1 MTFRWKDKAKLF
13 SGEGIYFLTFVVVNR
28 KRMFGRL
35 KRLTHPTPE
44 GHTAVME
51 TSDLGN
57 AIYRE
62 FNRIQAIHPSIQ
74 ILAKQI
80 MPDHFHAV
88 VWCHEGFEGSIKVV
102 ARSFSQACSRIAREY
117 ARKQREGNVP
127 LSAGTSSRGLPSLSG
142 GKPSQPDAPLS
153 VGTSSR
159 GLPSI
164 SAKKTSQPDAP
175 LSAGTSSRG
184 LPSLSGGKPSQP
196 DAPLSA
202 GTSSRG
208 LPSLSALSN
217 RAAPTSPQTSSL
229 AKMPTLPMEELD
241 CGNGARVLFEKPFI
255 RPLSHKGQLKNI
267 IKYTHNNPDNAIM
280 REENPDLYVIRRG
293 IVIKGLTFDTMGKNR
308 LLDFPLRQTVA
319 ISRNAT
325 EEKIQQM
332 AEQALRE
339 AERGAV
345 TYTVAI
351 SEGEKHVAR
360 EIREHWM
367 PLIVIMPEGFPPEGT
382 AAARYFHPHGVYHKA
397 CGEGRLLIL
406 SPSEHN
412 YSLESVVKRTE
423 AELKRRC
430 MARGLT
436 YTPIPHNSKRWR
448 FIACNVMLQMITE

>member
-51 TSDLGN
+51 ASDLGN

-127 LSAGTSSRGLPSLSG
+127 LS
-142 GKPSQPDAPLS
+142 
-153 VGTSSR
+153 V
-159 GLPSI
+159 
-164 SAKKTSQPDAP
+164 
-175 LSAGTSSRG
+175 
-184 LPSLSGGKPSQP
+184 
-196 DAPLSA
+196 

-217 RAAPTSPQTSSL
+217 RAAPTSPQTPSI

-255 RPLSHKGQLKNI
+255 RTLSHKGQLKNI

-293 IVIKGLTFDTMGKNR
+293 IVINGLTFDTMGKNR

-332 AEQALRE
+332 AEQTLRE
-339 AERGAV
+339 AEQGAV

-360 EIREHWM
+360 EIREHGM

-412 YSLESVVKRTE
+412 YSMESVVKRTE

>member
-51 TSDLGN
+51 ASDLGN

-117 ARKQREGNVP
+117 ARRQREGNVRLNRTDKNGTLDAEASTP
-127 LSAGTSSRGLPSLSG
+127 EGTSS
-142 GKPSQPDAPLS
+142 QPTHP
-153 VGTSSR
+153 
-159 GLPSI
+159 
-164 SAKKTSQPDAP
+164 
-175 LSAGTSSRG
+175 
-184 LPSLSGGKPSQP
+184 
-196 DAPLSA
+196 
-202 GTSSRG
+202 TSSRG

-255 RPLSHKGQLKNI
+255 RTLSHKGQLKNI

-293 IVIKGLTFDTMGKNR
+293 IVINGLTFDTMGKNR

-332 AEQALRE
+332 AEQALRQ

-360 EIREHWM
+360 EIREHGM

-412 YSLESVVKRTE
+412 YSLVSVVKRTE

-430 MARGLT
+430 MARGIT
-436 YTPIPHNSKRWR
+436 YTPIPHNSKR
-448 FIACNVMLQMITE
+448 

>member
-51 TSDLGN
+51 ASDLGN

-102 ARSFSQACSRIAREY
+102 ARSFSQACRRIAREY
-117 ARKQREGNVP
+117 ARKQREGNVRLNRTDKNGTLDAEASTP
-127 LSAGTSSRGLPSLSG
+127 EGTSSQPTHPTSSQPTPPT
-142 GKPSQPDAPLS
+142 PSQPTNP
-153 VGTSSR
+153 TS
-159 GLPSI
+159 
-164 SAKKTSQPDAP
+164 
-175 LSAGTSSRG
+175 
-184 LPSLSGGKPSQP
+184 SQP

-217 RAAPTSPQTSSL
+217 RAAPTSPQTSSI

-255 RPLSHKGQLKNI
+255 RTLSHKGQLKNI

-293 IVIKGLTFDTMGKNR
+293 IVINGLTFDTMGKNR

-339 AERGAV
+339 AEQGAV

-360 EIREHWM
+360 EIREHGM

-412 YSLESVVKRTE
+412 YSIVSVVKRTE
-423 AELKRRC
+423 AQLKIRC
-430 MARGLT
+430 MARGIT

>member
-13 SGEGIYFLTFVVVNR
+13 SGEGIYFLTFVVENR

-51 TSDLGN
+51 ASDLGN

-117 ARKQREGNVP
+117 ARRQREGNV
-127 LSAGTSSRGLPSLSG
+127 R
-142 GKPSQPDAPLS
+142 LS

-164 SAKKTSQPDAP
+164 SARKTSQPDAP

-184 LPSLSGGKPSQP
+184 LPSLSAGNSSQP

-217 RAAPTSPQTSSL
+217 RAAPTSPQTPSI

-255 RPLSHKGQLKNI
+255 RTLSHKGQLKNI

-293 IVIKGLTFDTMGKNR
+293 IVINGLTFDTMGKNR

-360 EIREHWM
+360 EIREHGM

-430 MARGLT
+430 MARGIT

>member
-35 KRLTHPTPE
+35 KRLTRPTPE

-51 TSDLGN
+51 ASELGN

-62 FNRIQAIHPSIQ
+62 FNRIQGIHPSIQ

-117 ARKQREGNVP
+117 ARRQREGNARLNRTLKNGTLDAEASTP
-127 LSAGTSSRGLPSLSG
+127 EGTSSQPTQPTSSQPTNPT
-142 GKPSQPDAPLS
+142 PSQPDAH
-153 VGTSSR
+153 
-159 GLPSI
+159 
-164 SAKKTSQPDAP
+164 
-175 LSAGTSSRG
+175 LSAG
-184 LPSLSGGKPSQP
+184 P
-196 DAPLSA
+196 
-202 GTSSRG
+202 SSRG

-217 RAAPTSPQTSSL
+217 RAAPTSPQTPSL

-255 RPLSHKGQLKNI
+255 RTLSHKGQLKNI

-293 IVIKGLTFDTMGKNR
+293 IVINGLTFDTMGKNR

-360 EIREHWM
+360 VIREHGM

-397 CGEGRLLIL
+397 CGEGCLLIL

-412 YSLESVVKRTE
+412 YSIVSVVKRTE
-423 AELKRRC
+423 AQLKIRC

-436 YTPIPHNSKRWR
+436 YTTIPHNSKRWR

>member
-1 MTFRWKDKAKLF
+1 
-13 SGEGIYFLTFVVVNR
+13 
-28 KRMFGRL
+28 MFGRL

-51 TSDLGN
+51 ASDLGN

-127 LSAGTSSRGLPSLSG
+127 LSVGTSSRGLPSLSA
-142 GKPSQPDAPLS
+142 KKTSQPDAPLS
-153 VGTSSR
+153 AGTSSR

-184 LPSLSGGKPSQP
+184 LPSLS
-196 DAPLSA
+196 
-202 GTSSRG
+202 
-208 LPSLSALSN
+208 ALSN
-217 RAAPTSPQTSSL
+217 RAAPTSPQTPSI

-255 RPLSHKGQLKNI
+255 RTLSHKGQLKNI

-360 EIREHWM
+360 EIREHGM

-430 MARGLT
+430 MARGIT

>member
-44 GHTAVME
+44 GHTAVIE
-51 TSDLGN
+51 ASDLGN
-57 AIYRE
+57 TIYRE

-88 VWCHEGFEGSIKVV
+88 VWCHEGFGGSIKVV

-117 ARKQREGNVP
+117 ARRQREGNVR
-127 LSAGTSSRGLPSLSG
+127 LSAGTSSCGLPSLSAG
-142 GKPSQPDAPLS
+142 NS
-153 VGTSSR
+153 
-159 GLPSI
+159 
-164 SAKKTSQPDAP
+164 SQPDAP
-175 LSAGTSSRG
+175 LSAGTSSCG
-184 LPSLSGGKPSQP
+184 LPSI
-196 DAPLSA
+196 
-202 GTSSRG
+202 
-208 LPSLSALSN
+208 SALSN
-217 RAAPTSPQTSSL
+217 RAAPTSPQTSSF

-255 RPLSHKGQLKNI
+255 RTLSHKGQLKNI

-293 IVIKGLTFDTMGKNR
+293 IVINGLTFDTMGKNR

-360 EIREHWM
+360 EIREHGM

-412 YSLESVVKRTE
+412 YSMESVVKRTE

-430 MARGLT
+430 MVRGLT

-448 FIACNVMLQMITE
+448 FIACNVMLQMITEQG

>member
-117 ARKQREGNVP
+117 ARKQREGNARLNRTDKNGTLDAEASTP
-127 LSAGTSSRGLPSLSG
+127 EGTSG
-142 GKPSQPDAPLS
+142 QPTQP
-153 VGTSSR
+153 TS
-159 GLPSI
+159 
-164 SAKKTSQPDAP
+164 
-175 LSAGTSSRG
+175 
-184 LPSLSGGKPSQP
+184 SQP

-217 RAAPTSPQTSSL
+217 RAAPTSPQTPSI

-255 RPLSHKGQLKNI
+255 RTLSHKGQLKNI

-293 IVIKGLTFDTMGKNR
+293 IVINGLSFDTMGKNR

-360 EIREHWM
+360 EIREHGM

-430 MARGLT
+430 MARGIT

>member
-51 TSDLGN
+51 ASDLGN

-117 ARKQREGNVP
+117 ARRQREGNVRLNRTDKNGTLDAEASTP
-127 LSAGTSSRGLPSLSG
+127 EGTSSQPTHPTSSQPTPPT
-142 GKPSQPDAPLS
+142 PSQPTNP
-153 VGTSSR
+153 TS
-159 GLPSI
+159 
-164 SAKKTSQPDAP
+164 
-175 LSAGTSSRG
+175 
-184 LPSLSGGKPSQP
+184 SQP

-217 RAAPTSPQTSSL
+217 RAAPTSPQTSSI

-255 RPLSHKGQLKNI
+255 RTLSHKGQLKNI

-293 IVIKGLTFDTMGKNR
+293 IVINGLTFDTMGKNR

-360 EIREHWM
+360 EIREHGM

-423 AELKRRC
+423 AQLKIRC
-430 MARGLT
+430 MARGIT

>member
-44 GHTAVME
+44 GHTAVIE
-51 TSDLGN
+51 ASDLGN

-62 FNRIQAIHPSIQ
+62 FNSIQAIHSSIQ

-127 LSAGTSSRGLPSLSG
+127 LS
-142 GKPSQPDAPLS
+142 
-153 VGTSSR
+153 V
-159 GLPSI
+159 
-164 SAKKTSQPDAP
+164 
-175 LSAGTSSRG
+175 
-184 LPSLSGGKPSQP
+184 
-196 DAPLSA
+196 

-255 RPLSHKGQLKNI
+255 RTLSHKGQLKNI

-360 EIREHWM
+360 EIREHGM

-412 YSLESVVKRTE
+412 YSFESVVKRTE

-430 MARGLT
+430 MARGIT

>member
-51 TSDLGN
+51 ASDLGN

-117 ARKQREGNVP
+117 ARRQREGN
-127 LSAGTSSRGLPSLSG
+127 
-142 GKPSQPDAPLS
+142 
-153 VGTSSR
+153 
-159 GLPSI
+159 
-164 SAKKTSQPDAP
+164 
-175 LSAGTSSRG
+175 
-184 LPSLSGGKPSQP
+184 
-196 DAPLSA
+196 APLSA

-217 RAAPTSPQTSSL
+217 RAAPTSPQTSSF

-255 RPLSHKGQLKNI
+255 RTLSHKGQLKNI

-293 IVIKGLTFDTMGKNR
+293 IVINGLTFDTMGKNR

-332 AEQALRE
+332 AEQTLRE

-360 EIREHWM
+360 EIREHGM

-430 MARGLT
+430 MARGIT

>member
-51 TSDLGN
+51 ASDLGN

-62 FNRIQAIHPSIQ
+62 FNSIQTIHPSIQ

-88 VWCHEGFEGSIKVV
+88 VWCHEGFGGSIKVV

-117 ARKQREGNVP
+117 ARKQREGNVRLNRTDKNGTLDAEASTP
-127 LSAGTSSRGLPSLSG
+127 EGTSSQPTQ
-142 GKPSQPDAPLS
+142 PAASQP
-153 VGTSSR
+153 T
-159 GLPSI
+159 
-164 SAKKTSQPDAP
+164 QPAANQP
-175 LSAGTSSRG
+175 TN
-184 LPSLSGGKPSQP
+184 PTPSQP

-202 GTSSRG
+202 GTSIRG

-217 RAAPTSPQTSSL
+217 RAAPTSPQTPSI

-255 RPLSHKGQLKNI
+255 RTLSHKGQLKNI
-267 IKYTHNNPDNAIM
+267 INYTHNNPDNAIM

-293 IVIKGLTFDTMGKNR
+293 IVINGLSFDTMGKNR

-360 EIREHWM
+360 EIREHGM

-412 YSLESVVKRTE
+412 YSLDSVVKRTE
-423 AELKRRC
+423 AQLKIRC

>member
-44 GHTAVME
+44 GHTVVME

-117 ARKQREGNVP
+117 ARRQREGNVP
-127 LSAGTSSRGLPSLSG
+127 LSAGTSSRSLPSLS
-142 GKPSQPDAPLS
+142 
-153 VGTSSR
+153 
-159 GLPSI
+159 
-164 SAKKTSQPDAP
+164 
-175 LSAGTSSRG
+175 AGNS
-184 LPSLSGGKPSQP
+184 SQP

-255 RPLSHKGQLKNI
+255 RTLSHKGQLKNI

-293 IVIKGLTFDTMGKNR
+293 IVINGLTFDTMGKNR

-360 EIREHWM
+360 EIREHGM

-397 CGEGRLLIL
+397 CGEGHLLIL

-412 YSLESVVKRTE
+412 YSFESVVKRTE

-430 MARGLT
+430 MARGIT

>member
-51 TSDLGN
+51 ASDLGN

-117 ARKQREGNVP
+117 ARRQREGNVP
-127 LSAGTSSRGLPSLSG
+127 LSAGTSSRSLPSLSAG
-142 GKPSQPDAPLS
+142 NS
-153 VGTSSR
+153 
-159 GLPSI
+159 
-164 SAKKTSQPDAP
+164 SQPDAP
-175 LSAGTSSRG
+175 LSAGTSSR
-184 LPSLSGGKPSQP
+184 S
-196 DAPLSA
+196 
-202 GTSSRG
+202 

-217 RAAPTSPQTSSL
+217 RAAPTSPQTSSF

-255 RPLSHKGQLKNI
+255 RTLSHKGQLKNI

-293 IVIKGLTFDTMGKNR
+293 IVINGLTFDSMGKNR

-360 EIREHWM
+360 EIREHGM

-412 YSLESVVKRTE
+412 YSMESVVKRTE

-430 MARGLT
+430 MARGIT

>member
-1 MTFRWKDKAKLF
+1 MTFRRKDKAKLF

-51 TSDLGN
+51 ASDLGN

-117 ARKQREGNVP
+117 ARRQREGNV
-127 LSAGTSSRGLPSLSG
+127 
-142 GKPSQPDAPLS
+142 PLS

-159 GLPSI
+159 GLPLI
-164 SAKKTSQPDAP
+164 SAGKTSQSDAP

-184 LPSLSGGKPSQP
+184 LPSISGGKPSQP

-217 RAAPTSPQTSSL
+217 RAAPTSPQTSSI

-255 RPLSHKGQLKNI
+255 RTLSHKGQLKNI

-360 EIREHWM
+360 EIREHGM

-412 YSLESVVKRTE
+412 YGLESVVKRTE
-423 AELKRRC
+423 AQLK
-430 MARGLT
+430 
-436 YTPIPHNSKRWR
+436 
-448 FIACNVMLQMITE
+448 

>member
-44 GHTAVME
+44 GHTAVIE
-51 TSDLGN
+51 ASDLGN

-117 ARKQREGNVP
+117 ARRQREGNAR
-127 LSAGTSSRGLPSLSG
+127 LNRTLKNGTLDAEDSTPEGNSSL
-142 GKPSQPDAPLS
+142 
-153 VGTSSR
+153 
-159 GLPSI
+159 
-164 SAKKTSQPDAP
+164 PDAP
-175 LSAGTSSRG
+175 LSAGTSSR
-184 LPSLSGGKPSQP
+184 S
-196 DAPLSA
+196 
-202 GTSSRG
+202 

-217 RAAPTSPQTSSL
+217 RAAPTSSQTPSI

-255 RPLSHKGQLKNI
+255 RTLSHKGQLKNI

-293 IVIKGLTFDTMGKNR
+293 IVINGLTFDTMGKNR

-360 EIREHWM
+360 EIRGHGM
-367 PLIVIMPEGFPPEGT
+367 PLIVIMPEGFPPEDT

-412 YSLESVVKRTE
+412 YSMESVVKRTE
-423 AELKRRC
+423 VELKRRC

>member
-1 MTFRWKDKAKLF
+1 MTFRWKDRAKLF

-28 KRMFGRL
+28 KRMFGHL

-51 TSDLGN
+51 ASDLGN

-117 ARKQREGNVP
+117 ARRQREGNV
-127 LSAGTSSRGLPSLSG
+127 
-142 GKPSQPDAPLS
+142 
-153 VGTSSR
+153 
-159 GLPSI
+159 
-164 SAKKTSQPDAP
+164 
-175 LSAGTSSRG
+175 
-184 LPSLSGGKPSQP
+184 
-196 DAPLSA
+196 PLSA

-217 RAAPTSPQTSSL
+217 RAAPTSPQTPSI

-255 RPLSHKGQLKNI
+255 RTLSHKGQLKNI

-293 IVIKGLTFDTMGKNR
+293 IVINGLTFDTMGKNR

-332 AEQALRE
+332 AEEALRE

-360 EIREHWM
+360 EIREHGM
-367 PLIVIMPEGFPPEGT
+367 PLTVIMPEGFPPEGT

-412 YSLESVVKRTE
+412 YSMESVVKRTE

-430 MARGLT
+430 MARGIT

>member
-13 SGEGIYFLTFVVVNR
+13 SGEGIYFLTFVVENR

-51 TSDLGN
+51 ASDLGN

-117 ARKQREGNVP
+117 ARRQREGNVRLNRTLKNGTLYAEDSTP
-127 LSAGTSSRGLPSLSG
+127 EGTS
-142 GKPSQPDAPLS
+142 
-153 VGTSSR
+153 
-159 GLPSI
+159 
-164 SAKKTSQPDAP
+164 
-175 LSAGTSSRG
+175 
-184 LPSLSGGKPSQP
+184 SQP

-217 RAAPTSPQTSSL
+217 RAAPTSPQTSSI

-255 RPLSHKGQLKNI
+255 RTLSHKGQLKNI

-293 IVIKGLTFDTMGKNR
+293 IVINGLTFDTMGKNR

-332 AEQALRE
+332 AEQTLRE

-360 EIREHWM
+360 EIREHGM

-430 MARGLT
+430 MARGIT

>member
-51 TSDLGN
+51 ASDLGN

-117 ARKQREGNVP
+117 ARKQREGN
-127 LSAGTSSRGLPSLSG
+127 
-142 GKPSQPDAPLS
+142 
-153 VGTSSR
+153 
-159 GLPSI
+159 
-164 SAKKTSQPDAP
+164 
-175 LSAGTSSRG
+175 
-184 LPSLSGGKPSQP
+184 
-196 DAPLSA
+196 APLSA

-217 RAAPTSPQTSSL
+217 RAASTSPQTPSI

-255 RPLSHKGQLKNI
+255 RTLSHKGQLKNI
-267 IKYTHNNPDNAIM
+267 INYTHNNPDNAIM

-293 IVIKGLTFDTMGKNR
+293 IVINGLTFDTMGKNR

-332 AEQALRE
+332 AEEALRE

-360 EIREHWM
+360 EIREHGM

-412 YSLESVVKRTE
+412 YSMESVVKRTE

>member
-51 TSDLGN
+51 ASDLGN

-117 ARKQREGNVP
+117 ARRQREGNV
-127 LSAGTSSRGLPSLSG
+127 
-142 GKPSQPDAPLS
+142 
-153 VGTSSR
+153 
-159 GLPSI
+159 
-164 SAKKTSQPDAP
+164 
-175 LSAGTSSRG
+175 
-184 LPSLSGGKPSQP
+184 
-196 DAPLSA
+196 PLSA

-217 RAAPTSPQTSSL
+217 RAAPTSPQTPSI

-255 RPLSHKGQLKNI
+255 RTLSHKGQLKNI
-267 IKYTHNNPDNAIM
+267 INYTHNNPDNAIM

-293 IVIKGLTFDTMGKNR
+293 IVINGLTFDTMGKNR

-360 EIREHWM
+360 EIREHGM

-430 MARGLT
+430 MARGIT

>member
-28 KRMFGRL
+28 KRMFGHL

-62 FNRIQAIHPSIQ
+62 FNSIQAIHPSIQ

-117 ARKQREGNVP
+117 ARRQREGN
-127 LSAGTSSRGLPSLSG
+127 
-142 GKPSQPDAPLS
+142 APLS

-159 GLPSI
+159 GLPSL
-164 SAKKTSQPDAP
+164 SAGKTSQPDAP

-196 DAPLSA
+196 DVLLSA

-217 RAAPTSPQTSSL
+217 RAAPTSPQTSSF
-229 AKMPTLPMEELD
+229 AKMPMLPMEELD

-255 RPLSHKGQLKNI
+255 RTLSHKGQLKNI

-293 IVIKGLTFDTMGKNR
+293 IVINGLTFDTMGKNR

-360 EIREHWM
+360 EIREHGM

-430 MARGLT
+430 MARGIT

>member
-13 SGEGIYFLTFVVVNR
+13 SGEGIYFLTFVVENR

-51 TSDLGN
+51 ASDLGN

-117 ARKQREGNVP
+117 ARRQREGNV
-127 LSAGTSSRGLPSLSG
+127 
-142 GKPSQPDAPLS
+142 PLS

-164 SAKKTSQPDAP
+164 SAGKTSQPDAP
-175 LSAGTSSRG
+175 LSVGTSS
-184 LPSLSGGKPSQP
+184 LF
-196 DAPLSA
+196 
-202 GTSSRG
+202 

-217 RAAPTSPQTSSL
+217 RAAPTSPQTPSI

-255 RPLSHKGQLKNI
+255 RTLSHKGQLKNI

-293 IVIKGLTFDTMGKNR
+293 IVINGLTFDTMGKNR

-351 SEGEKHVAR
+351 SEGEKNVAR
-360 EIREHWM
+360 EIRGHGM

-412 YSLESVVKRTE
+412 YSMESVVKRTE

>member
-51 TSDLGN
+51 ASDLGN

-88 VWCHEGFEGSIKVV
+88 VWCHEGFGGSIKVV

-117 ARKQREGNVP
+117 ARKQREGNVRLNRTDKNGTLYAEDSTP
-127 LSAGTSSRGLPSLSG
+127 EGTSSQPTQ
-142 GKPSQPDAPLS
+142 PPHSQPTRPASSQPTNP
-153 VGTSSR
+153 TS
-159 GLPSI
+159 
-164 SAKKTSQPDAP
+164 SQPDAP
-175 LSAGTSSRG
+175 LSAGTSI
-184 LPSLSGGKPSQP
+184 
-196 DAPLSA
+196 
-202 GTSSRG
+202 RG

-217 RAAPTSPQTSSL
+217 RAAPTSPQTPSF

-255 RPLSHKGQLKNI
+255 RTLSHKGQLKNI

-293 IVIKGLTFDTMGKNR
+293 IVINGLTFDTMGKNR

-360 EIREHWM
+360 EIRGHGM

>member
-51 TSDLGN
+51 ASDLGN

-117 ARKQREGNVP
+117 ARRQREGNVP
-127 LSAGTSSRGLPSLSG
+127 LS
-142 GKPSQPDAPLS
+142 
-153 VGTSSR
+153 V
-159 GLPSI
+159 
-164 SAKKTSQPDAP
+164 
-175 LSAGTSSRG
+175 
-184 LPSLSGGKPSQP
+184 
-196 DAPLSA
+196 

-217 RAAPTSPQTSSL
+217 RAAPTSPRTSSF

-255 RPLSHKGQLKNI
+255 RTLSHKGQLKNI

-293 IVIKGLTFDTMGKNR
+293 IVINGLTFDTMGKNR

-332 AEQALRE
+332 AEQTLRE

-360 EIREHWM
+360 EIRGHGM

>member
-28 KRMFGRL
+28 KRMFGSL

-51 TSDLGN
+51 ASDLGN

-117 ARKQREGNVP
+117 ARKQREGNVRLNRTDKNGTLDAEASTP
-127 LSAGTSSRGLPSLSG
+127 EGTSSQPTHPTS
-142 GKPSQPDAPLS
+142 SQPTPP
-153 VGTSSR
+153 TS
-159 GLPSI
+159 
-164 SAKKTSQPDAP
+164 
-175 LSAGTSSRG
+175 
-184 LPSLSGGKPSQP
+184 SQP

-217 RAAPTSPQTSSL
+217 RAAPTSPQTPSI

-255 RPLSHKGQLKNI
+255 RTLSHKGQLKNI

-293 IVIKGLTFDTMGKNR
+293 IVINGLTFDTMGKNR

-360 EIREHWM
+360 EIREKGM

-412 YSLESVVKRTE
+412 YSIVSVVKRTE

-430 MARGLT
+430 MARGIT

>member
-51 TSDLGN
+51 ASDLGN

-117 ARKQREGNVP
+117 ARRQREGNVRLNRTLKNGTLYAEDSTP
-127 LSAGTSSRGLPSLSG
+127 EGTSS
-142 GKPSQPDAPLS
+142 QP
-153 VGTSSR
+153 T
-159 GLPSI
+159 
-164 SAKKTSQPDAP
+164 QPAANQP
-175 LSAGTSSRG
+175 TN
-184 LPSLSGGKPSQP
+184 PTPSQP

-202 GTSSRG
+202 GTSIRG

-217 RAAPTSPQTSSL
+217 RAAPTSPQTPSI

-255 RPLSHKGQLKNI
+255 RTLSHKGQLKNI
-267 IKYTHNNPDNAIM
+267 INYTHNNPDNAIM

-293 IVIKGLTFDTMGKNR
+293 IVINRLKFDTMGKNR

-360 EIREHWM
+360 EIREHGM

-430 MARGLT
+430 MARGIT

>member
-13 SGEGIYFLTFVVVNR
+13 SGEGMYFLTFVVVNR

-51 TSDLGN
+51 ASDLGN
-57 AIYRE
+57 AMYRE
-62 FNRIQAIHPSIQ
+62 FNRIQGIHPSIQ

-117 ARKQREGNVP
+117 ARNQREGN
-127 LSAGTSSRGLPSLSG
+127 
-142 GKPSQPDAPLS
+142 APLS

-159 GLPSI
+159 GLPSL
-164 SAKKTSQPDAP
+164 SAEKPSQPDAP
-175 LSAGTSSRG
+175 LSAGTSSRS
-184 LPSLSGGKPSQP
+184 LPSLSAGNSSQP

-255 RPLSHKGQLKNI
+255 RTLSHKGQLKNI

-280 REENPDLYVIRRG
+280 REENPDLYVIRCG
-293 IVIKGLTFDTMGKNR
+293 IVINGLTFDTMGKNR

-360 EIREHWM
+360 EIRGHGM

-412 YSLESVVKRTE
+412 YSLDSVVKRTE
-423 AELKRRC
+423 AQLKLRC

>member
-44 GHTAVME
+44 GHTAVIE
-51 TSDLGN
+51 ASDLGN

-117 ARKQREGNVP
+117 ARRQREGNV
-127 LSAGTSSRGLPSLSG
+127 
-142 GKPSQPDAPLS
+142 PLS

-159 GLPSI
+159 GLPLI
-164 SAKKTSQPDAP
+164 SAGKTSQ
-175 LSAGTSSRG
+175 S
-184 LPSLSGGKPSQP
+184 

-217 RAAPTSPQTSSL
+217 RAAPTSPQTSSI

-255 RPLSHKGQLKNI
+255 RTLSHKGQLKNI

-293 IVIKGLTFDTMGKNR
+293 IVINGLTFDTMGKNR

-360 EIREHWM
+360 EIRGHGM

-412 YSLESVVKRTE
+412 YSMESVVKRTE

>member
-51 TSDLGN
+51 ASDLGN

-88 VWCHEGFEGSIKVV
+88 VWCHEGFGGSIKVV

-117 ARKQREGNVP
+117 ARRQREGNV
-127 LSAGTSSRGLPSLSG
+127 
-142 GKPSQPDAPLS
+142 
-153 VGTSSR
+153 
-159 GLPSI
+159 
-164 SAKKTSQPDAP
+164 
-175 LSAGTSSRG
+175 
-184 LPSLSGGKPSQP
+184 
-196 DAPLSA
+196 PLSA

-217 RAAPTSPQTSSL
+217 RAAPTSPRTSSF

-255 RPLSHKGQLKNI
+255 RTLSHKGQLKNI

-293 IVIKGLTFDTMGKNR
+293 IVINGLTFDTMGKNR

-360 EIREHWM
+360 EIREHGM

-412 YSLESVVKRTE
+412 YSMESVVKRTE

-430 MARGLT
+430 MARGIT

>member
-35 KRLTHPTPE
+35 KRLTRPTPE

-51 TSDLGN
+51 ASDLGN

-62 FNRIQAIHPSIQ
+62 FNSIQTIHPSIQ

-117 ARKQREGNVP
+117 ARKQREGNVRLNRTLKNGTLYAEDSTP
-127 LSAGTSSRGLPSLSG
+127 EGTSSQPTQ
-142 GKPSQPDAPLS
+142 PPHSQPTRPAS
-153 VGTSSR
+153 
-159 GLPSI
+159 
-164 SAKKTSQPDAP
+164 SQPTNP
-175 LSAGTSSRG
+175 TS
-184 LPSLSGGKPSQP
+184 SQP

-217 RAAPTSPQTSSL
+217 RAAPTSPQTSSI

-255 RPLSHKGQLKNI
+255 RTLSHKGQLKNI

-293 IVIKGLTFDTMGKNR
+293 IVINGLSFDTMGKNR

-360 EIREHWM
+360 EIRGHGM

-430 MARGLT
+430 MARGIT

>member
-51 TSDLGN
+51 ASDLGN

-62 FNRIQAIHPSIQ
+62 FNSIQAIHPSIQ

-117 ARKQREGNVP
+117 ARKQREGNAP

-142 GKPSQPDAPLS
+142 GKP
-153 VGTSSR
+153 
-159 GLPSI
+159 
-164 SAKKTSQPDAP
+164 SQPDAP

-217 RAAPTSPQTSSL
+217 RAAPTSPQTPSI

-255 RPLSHKGQLKNI
+255 RTLSHKGQLKNI
-267 IKYTHNNPDNAIM
+267 INYTHNNPDNAIM

-293 IVIKGLTFDTMGKNR
+293 IVINGLTFDTMGKNR
-308 LLDFPLRQTVA
+308 LLDFPIRQTVA

-325 EEKIQQM
+325 EEKIPQM

-360 EIREHWM
+360 EIREHGM

-412 YSLESVVKRTE
+412 YSMESVVKRTE

-436 YTPIPHNSKRWR
+436 HTPIPHNSKRWR

>member
-51 TSDLGN
+51 ASDLGN

-88 VWCHEGFEGSIKVV
+88 VWCHEGFGGSIKVV

-117 ARKQREGNVP
+117 ARRQREGNVRLNRTLKNGTLYAEDSTP
-127 LSAGTSSRGLPSLSG
+127 EGTS
-142 GKPSQPDAPLS
+142 
-153 VGTSSR
+153 
-159 GLPSI
+159 
-164 SAKKTSQPDAP
+164 
-175 LSAGTSSRG
+175 
-184 LPSLSGGKPSQP
+184 SQP

-217 RAAPTSPQTSSL
+217 RAAPTSPQTPSF

-255 RPLSHKGQLKNI
+255 RTLSHKGQLKNI

-293 IVIKGLTFDTMGKNR
+293 IVINGLSFDTMGKNR

-360 EIREHWM
+360 EIREHGM

-430 MARGLT
+430 MARGIT

>member
-1 MTFRWKDKAKLF
+1 
-13 SGEGIYFLTFVVVNR
+13 
-28 KRMFGRL
+28 
-35 KRLTHPTPE
+35 
-44 GHTAVME
+44 
-51 TSDLGN
+51 
-57 AIYRE
+57 
-62 FNRIQAIHPSIQ
+62 
-74 ILAKQI
+74 
-80 MPDHFHAV
+80 
-88 VWCHEGFEGSIKVV
+88 
-102 ARSFSQACSRIAREY
+102 
-117 ARKQREGNVP
+117 
-127 LSAGTSSRGLPSLSG
+127 
-142 GKPSQPDAPLS
+142 
-153 VGTSSR
+153 
-159 GLPSI
+159 
-164 SAKKTSQPDAP
+164 
-175 LSAGTSSRG
+175 
-184 LPSLSGGKPSQP
+184 
-196 DAPLSA
+196 
-202 GTSSRG
+202 
-208 LPSLSALSN
+208 
-217 RAAPTSPQTSSL
+217 
-229 AKMPTLPMEELD
+229 MEELD

-255 RPLSHKGQLKNI
+255 RTLSHKGQLKNI

-293 IVIKGLTFDTMGKNR
+293 IVIKGLKFDTMGKNR

-360 EIREHWM
+360 EIREHGM

-412 YSLESVVKRTE
+412 YSMESVVKRTE

-430 MARGLT
+430 MVRGLT

-448 FIACNVMLQMITE
+448 FIACNVMLQMITEYG

>member
-35 KRLTHPTPE
+35 KRLTRPTPE
-44 GHTAVME
+44 GHTAVIE
-51 TSDLGN
+51 ASDLGN

-62 FNRIQAIHPSIQ
+62 FNHIQGIHPSIQ

-117 ARKQREGNVP
+117 ARKQREGNAP
-127 LSAGTSSRGLPSLSG
+127 LSAGTFSRGLPSLS
-142 GKPSQPDAPLS
+142 AE
-153 VGTSSR
+153 
-159 GLPSI
+159 
-164 SAKKTSQPDAP
+164 
-175 LSAGTSSRG
+175 
-184 LPSLSGGKPSQP
+184 KPSQP

-217 RAAPTSPQTSSL
+217 RAAPTSPQTPSF

-255 RPLSHKGQLKNI
+255 RTLSHKGQLKNI

-293 IVIKGLTFDTMGKNR
+293 IVINGLTFDTMGKNR

-360 EIREHWM
+360 EIREHGM

-412 YSLESVVKRTE
+412 YSMESVVKRTE

>member
-51 TSDLGN
+51 ASDLGN

-117 ARKQREGNVP
+117 ARRQREGN
-127 LSAGTSSRGLPSLSG
+127 
-142 GKPSQPDAPLS
+142 
-153 VGTSSR
+153 
-159 GLPSI
+159 
-164 SAKKTSQPDAP
+164 
-175 LSAGTSSRG
+175 
-184 LPSLSGGKPSQP
+184 
-196 DAPLSA
+196 APLSA

-217 RAAPTSPQTSSL
+217 RAAPTSPQTSSI

-255 RPLSHKGQLKNI
+255 RTLSHKGQLKNI

-293 IVIKGLTFDTMGKNR
+293 IVINGLTFDTMGKNR

-360 EIREHWM
+360 EIREHGM

-412 YSLESVVKRTE
+412 YSLDSVVKRTE

-430 MARGLT
+430 MARGIT

>member
-51 TSDLGN
+51 ASDLGN

-88 VWCHEGFEGSIKVV
+88 VWCHEGFGGSIKVV

-117 ARKQREGNVP
+117 ARRQREGN
-127 LSAGTSSRGLPSLSG
+127 
-142 GKPSQPDAPLS
+142 
-153 VGTSSR
+153 
-159 GLPSI
+159 
-164 SAKKTSQPDAP
+164 AP
-175 LSAGTSSRG
+175 LSAGTSI
-184 LPSLSGGKPSQP
+184 
-196 DAPLSA
+196 
-202 GTSSRG
+202 RG

-217 RAAPTSPQTSSL
+217 RAAPTSPQTPSF

-255 RPLSHKGQLKNI
+255 RTLSHKGQLKNI

-293 IVIKGLTFDTMGKNR
+293 IVINGLSFDTMGKNR

-360 EIREHWM
+360 EIREHGM

-430 MARGLT
+430 MARGIT

-448 FIACNVMLQMITE
+448 FIACNVMLQMITK

>member
-13 SGEGIYFLTFVVVNR
+13 SGEGIYFLTFVVENR

-51 TSDLGN
+51 ASDLGN

-88 VWCHEGFEGSIKVV
+88 VWCHEGFGGSIKVV

-117 ARKQREGNVP
+117 ARRQREGN
-127 LSAGTSSRGLPSLSG
+127 
-142 GKPSQPDAPLS
+142 APLS
-153 VGTSSR
+153 V
-159 GLPSI
+159 
-164 SAKKTSQPDAP
+164 
-175 LSAGTSSRG
+175 
-184 LPSLSGGKPSQP
+184 
-196 DAPLSA
+196 

-217 RAAPTSPQTSSL
+217 RAAPTSPQTSSF

-255 RPLSHKGQLKNI
+255 RTLSHKGQLKNI
-267 IKYTHNNPDNAIM
+267 INYTHNNPDNAIM

-360 EIREHWM
+360 EIREHGM
-367 PLIVIMPEGFPPEGT
+367 PLILIMPEGFPPEGT

-412 YSLESVVKRTE
+412 YSMESVVKRTE

-448 FIACNVMLQMITE
+448 FIACNVMLQMITEYG

>member
-51 TSDLGN
+51 ASDLGN

-62 FNRIQAIHPSIQ
+62 FNSIQAIHPSIQ

-117 ARKQREGNVP
+117 ARRQREGNVP
-127 LSAGTSSRGLPSLSG
+127 LSAGTSSRGLPSLSAG
-142 GKPSQPDAPLS
+142 
-153 VGTSSR
+153 
-159 GLPSI
+159 
-164 SAKKTSQPDAP
+164 KTSQSDAP
-175 LSAGTSSRG
+175 LSAGTSSC
-184 LPSLSGGKPSQP
+184 
-196 DAPLSA
+196 
-202 GTSSRG
+202 G

-217 RAAPTSPQTSSL
+217 RAAPTSPQTPSI

-255 RPLSHKGQLKNI
+255 RTLSHKGQLKNI

-293 IVIKGLTFDTMGKNR
+293 IVINGLTFDTMGKNR

-360 EIREHWM
+360 EIREHGM

-430 MARGLT
+430 MARGIT
-436 YTPIPHNSKRWR
+436 YTPIPHTFKRWR